1 MACTKSA
8 RYVHARLVLMQACTF
23 LATRMLPDSRS
34 TWLHTTGDSSRSQT
48 PSVSRISAAHSSKGK
63 VSCCACFSALP
74 YLMFRSASSLQHHS
88 ARYTCMV
95 LPVPDAATFS

>member
-48 PSVSRISAAHSSKGK
+48 PSVSPHLRGPLVEGEGVVLRLLLSIAVLDVPQRLQPATPQRPLYMHGAT
-63 VSCCACFSALP
+63 CA
-74 YLMFRSASSLQHHS
+74 
-88 ARYTCMV
+88 
-95 LPVPDAATFS
+95 